1 MDVSKAANYHD
12 FSGLA
17 KLRLDA
23 QQNSEDAIEPV
34 ARQFEGIFLQ
44 MMLKSMRDAVPDGG
58 LFEDSGRDMYQD
70 MHDKQLAVSL
80 AAQGGIGLA
89 DTIVRQLSPAGQGGA
104 DDSALSESGAALRQK
119 LTMGTTKDLRPVA
132 DTDSVE

>member
-17 KLRLDA
+17 ELRLDA
-23 QQNSEDAIEPV
+23 QQNSEEAIEPV

-58 LFEDSGRDMYQD
+58 LFEDSGREMYQD

-89 DTIVRQLSPAGQGGA
+89 DTIVRQLSPTERASGTGEG
-104 DDSALSESGAALRQK
+104 LSESGAALRQQ
-119 LTMGTTKDLRPVA
+119 LAMGTAKDLRPAA

>member
-44 MMLKSMRDAVPDGG
+44 MMLMLLLLLLVKKRH
-58 LFEDSGRDMYQD
+58 Y
-70 MHDKQLAVSL
+70 
-80 AAQGGIGLA
+80 
-89 DTIVRQLSPAGQGGA
+89 
-104 DDSALSESGAALRQK
+104 
-119 LTMGTTKDLRPVA
+119 
-132 DTDSVE
+132 

>member
-1 MDVSKAANYHD
+1 MDVKHAANYHD

-44 MMLKSMRDAVPDGG
+44 MMLKSMRDAVPEGG

-89 DTIVRQLSPAGQGGA
+89 DTIVRQLAPPATGDAGEG
-104 DDSALSESGAALRQK
+104 LSESGAALRQQ
-119 LTMGTTKDLRPVA
+119 LTMGSAKDLRPAA
-132 DTDSVE
+132 DTDSID